1 MDAFE
6 IQGLASWFKSY
17 FKDIRQRMDAL
28 HAILSN
34 NASQQAQQPVED
46 ALNSL
51 TDLLKHVRLE
61 ELNLQQL
68 QLLERMEVADILG
81 PQGAAN
87 IASLV
92 RTASYD
98 PASVEQKIN
107 ARITRINQAS
117 QKLTAVAASL
127 DELGFV
133 PEEYDDED
141 GRITV
146 RVIFRRDASIDN
158 VADWKASAESWY
170 QIIRGLAM
178 ALGEAPED
186 TKVMGASKGSLILVL
201 STTCTL
207 TAALLVITKHV
218 TGMAK
223 EVISVQSAMED
234 LRQKKLMTETMK
246 LELDKL
252 VAKKREEGIAAIEA
266 DLANMIPGLKG
277 EKKNSLDRSI
287 EKLLDFSEK
296 GGDLD
301 FVEPPIGDDQQVE
314 EDAGKEQSPMS
325 VQMAEARRLIQEY
338 QEERESLKQL
348 EHHQPKDS

>member
-1 MDAFE
+1 
-6 IQGLASWFKSY
+6 
-17 FKDIRQRMDAL
+17 
-28 HAILSN
+28 
-34 NASQQAQQPVED
+34 
-46 ALNSL
+46 
-51 TDLLKHVRLE
+51 
-61 ELNLQQL
+61 
-68 QLLERMEVADILG
+68 
-81 PQGAAN
+81 
-87 IASLV
+87 
-92 RTASYD
+92 
-98 PASVEQKIN
+98 
-107 ARITRINQAS
+107 
-117 QKLTAVAASL
+117 
-127 DELGFV
+127 
-133 PEEYDDED
+133 
-141 GRITV
+141 
-146 RVIFRRDASIDN
+146 
-158 VADWKASAESWY
+158 
-170 QIIRGLAM
+170 
-178 ALGEAPED
+178 
-186 TKVMGASKGSLILVL
+186 
-201 STTCTL
+201 
-207 TAALLVITKHV
+207 
-218 TGMAK
+218 
-223 EVISVQSAMED
+223 MED